1 VAPGLVPGVRKD
13 PGGEAPGAR
22 GLAPPAG
29 GDPAAERAVLRH
41 QMPMFVS
48 ERGRGDTARIF
59 IVPRELA
66 ASAGNRRLHE
76 RLSQRA
82 AAFQDRTG
90 MQAAVGGLGGE
101 YVDYNRE
108 VSAFIPLLVICL
120 SVLTFLLLVVILR
133 AIILPAVAILLNLA
147 IVAASF
153 GALKLLF
160 QGADPLLGGP
170 GFVDV
175 VSIAVIFVILF
186 SLSVDYEVFLLTRM
200 HEAYAAG
207 AEPETAIVHGIGKT
221 AAVVTGAALI
231 MLAVFISFGVSGYS
245 TARQFGVGIAFAVA
259 LDALVLRLLLLPAS
273 MRLLGRW
280 SWWLP
285 RWLDRR
291 LPRLD
296 VEGTA
301 LRTEAP
307 AA

>member
-1 VAPGLVPGVRKD
+1 VGKNPR
-13 PGGEAPGAR
+13 GER
-22 GLAPPAG
+22 
-29 GDPAAERAVLRH
+29 AAAVLRD

-59 IVPRELA
+59 IVPRHLGAEP
-66 ASAGNRRLHE
+66 GNRRLHE
-76 RLSQRA
+76 SLSQHA

-108 VSAFIPLLVICL
+108 VSAYIPALVISL

-133 AIILPAVAILLNLA
+133 AIVLPAVAILLNLA

-207 AEPETAIVHGIGKT
+207 AEPQAAIFHGIGKT

-245 TARQFGVGIAFAVA
+245 TARQFGVGIAVAVV
-259 LDALVLRLLLLPAS
+259 LDALVLRLLLLPAA

-285 RWLDRR
+285 RWLERR

-296 VEGTA
+296 VEGTP